1 MTRDRHDAEERTI
14 VDDDRTV
21 EEGEGGVAPV
31 TSAAAGS
38 SPTLSED
45 PGTDGGAAPPRRG
58 LPTRRRAAG
67 GDEGPRRPRPPDA
80 VDPEALA
87 LAHRV
92 VDLASDK
99 KASDIVLLD
108 VRGQTTMTDY
118 FVICSGA
125 SERQL
130 AAIAEAIT
138 SGVKEQGSLPLGREG
153 QAGSHWLLLDLGSV
167 IVHVMSAPEREYYQL
182 EKLWAD
188 AALLLHLQ

>member
-1 MTRDRHDAEERTI
+1 MTHDRHDAEERSSM
-14 VDDDRTV
+14 VDDHNVDDGRV
-21 EEGEGGVAPV
+21 APPAMPADGDEGGPATSEGPADQPAP
-31 TSAAAGS
+31 
-38 SPTLSED
+38 E
-45 PGTDGGAAPPRRG
+45 PPRRG
-58 LPTRRRAAG
+58 LPTRRRGADVDHAA
-67 GDEGPRRPRPPDA
+67 RRSRPSDA

-92 VDLASDK
+92 VELASDK

-118 FVICSGA
+118 FVICSGS

-138 SGVKEQGSLPLGREG
+138 SGVKEQGLLPLGREG

-167 IVHVMSAPEREYYQL
+167 IVHVMSTPERDYYQL